1 MLLFAITKDD
11 GSGAAR
17 PLLVSLSINF
27 QMSPTPI
34 LKVPWT
40 TGPSLVALT
49 VGVGDKA
56 DEPPQLYVEKIDSYN

>member
-1 MLLFAITKDD
+1 
-11 GSGAAR
+11 
-17 PLLVSLSINF
+17 VSLSINF